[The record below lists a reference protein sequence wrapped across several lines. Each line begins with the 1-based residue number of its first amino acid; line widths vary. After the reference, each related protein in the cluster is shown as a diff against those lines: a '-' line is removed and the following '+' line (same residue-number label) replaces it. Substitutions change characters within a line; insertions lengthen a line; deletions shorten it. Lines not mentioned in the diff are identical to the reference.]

1 MNNLIKNIEQWA
13 TDRNL
18 HTADPA
24 KQMLKLIEEIGEIA
38 SGLARGNTD
47 EIKDGI
53 GDVQVVLTIL
63 AKQLGTSI
71 EECTQLAYNEIKNRK
86 GKMINGVF
94 VKEAD
99 LNLCPHDDN
108 WDDCTDCRH

>member
-1 MNNLIKNIEQWA
+1 MNDLIKNIEQWA

-18 HTADPA
+18 HTAEPA

-38 SGLARGNTD
+38 SGMARGNMN

-63 AKQLGTSI
+63 AMQLGTSI
-71 EECTQLAYNEIKNRK
+71 EDCTQLAYNEIKDRT
-86 GKMINGVF
+86 GKTVDGVF
-94 VKEAD
+94 IKDED
-99 LNLCPHDDN
+99 FF
-108 WDDCTDCRH
+108 